1 MDIVD
6 LKSSQEEADTRMLL
20 HAFLAGKSGY
30 KAVVIIAEDTDVLIL
45 CLGFSKDI
53 SCPIYQKCGRQN

>member
-6 LKSSQEEADTRMLL
+6 LKYSQEEAYTLMLL
-20 HAFLAGKSGY
+20 HAFHAGKSGY

-53 SCPIYQKCGRQN
+53 TCPIYQKCGTQN